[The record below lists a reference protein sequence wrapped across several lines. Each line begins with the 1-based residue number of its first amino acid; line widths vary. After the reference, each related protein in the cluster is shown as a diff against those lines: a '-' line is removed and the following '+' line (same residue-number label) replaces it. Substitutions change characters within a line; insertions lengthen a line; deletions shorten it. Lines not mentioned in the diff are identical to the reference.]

1 MPPPSFDDRL
11 GRADARDIES
21 FLQRLMRHRDFLHVV
36 LESLN
41 EGIVVTDP
49 ALKVLLVNGSAVQ
62 LLRMNERRR
71 IRGRVLPQIVRV
83 PEIRRIL
90 MGISPH
96 ANEPLRHEVVLRRRD
111 APDGVA
117 QILELRTVPMRP
129 PEGDTPAG
137 GGPAGLPGATGGLI
151 VLVRDLTRERRAE
164 AHQRTLEQLAS
175 LATLTGG
182 VAHEIKNPL
191 NSLSIHAQLM
201 DHYLRHAMAHD
212 KPADSHRLHD
222 SVQVILDE
230 TRRLANIVDEFLAA
244 VRPTRPSL
252 EPRDLN
258 ALCQRVAELFQPE
271 ADRRGVILD
280 VRLDPDL
287 GLAQF
292 DERQLMQ
299 AIVNLVKNGL
309 EAIEHREEHEAPGPA
324 APHGHPAGAAGAG
337 ASGAGARSQPITARP
352 ATGRVVVTTR
362 GTADRVL
369 VQVEDDGA
377 GMPPETLKRI
387 FEPFFTTKFH
397 GTGLGLMNVHRIV
410 TEHEGAVHVSSQP
423 GEGTVFVLNLP
434 RRAAAPVCALPGT
447 ASQPI
452 PRLEIHTV
460 PAELPSVIPPPA
472 PTAHQLSDPPE
483 GGSPR

>member
-41 EGIVVTDP
+41 EGIVVTDT
-49 ALKVLLVNGSAVQ
+49 ALKVLLVNGRAMQ
-62 LLRMNERRR
+62 LLRMNKRRR

-83 PEIRRIL
+83 PEVRRL
-90 MGISPH
+90 LTGLSPH
-96 ANEPLRHEVVLRRRD
+96 AAEPLRHEVVLRRRD
-111 APDGVA
+111 APDEVG

-129 PEGDTPAG
+129 PEGEAPEG
-137 GGPAGLPGATGGLI
+137 GQASLPGGTGGLI

-201 DHYLRHAMAHD
+201 DHYLRHAMEHD
-212 KPADSHRLHD
+212 KPADAHRLHN
-222 SVQVILDE
+222 SVQVILEE
-230 TRRLANIVDEFLAA
+230 TRRLADIVDEFLAA

-309 EAIEHREEHEAPGPA
+309 EAIDQREEHEAPSRAATHSRPA
-324 APHGHPAGAAGAG
+324 RADTATAGGAG
-337 ASGAGARSQPITARP
+337 ERSQTIPARL
-352 ATGRVVVTTR
+352 ATGRVVITTR

-410 TEHEGAVHVSSQP
+410 TEHEGTVHVSSQP

-434 RRAAAPVCALPGT
+434 RRAAAPVRALP
-447 ASQPI
+447 AAPSQPI
-452 PRLEIHTV
+452 PRLEIHTA
-460 PAELPSVIPPPA
+460 PAELPSVVPPTP
-472 PTAHQLSDPPE
+472 PTDHLSPDLPE